1 VAIAQ
6 YEKNM
11 IGKRIRLQYTN
22 DPYTNL
28 KPGDEGVVS
37 FIDDFGTI
45 SVNWDSGSTLG
56 LNPEFGDRYV
66 LIEGD

>member
-1 VAIAQ
+1 MAIAQ
-6 YEKNM
+6 YQKNM
-11 IGKRIRLQYTN
+11 IGRRIRLQYTN

-45 SVNWDSGSTLG
+45 SVNWDSGSNLG

-66 LIEGD
+66 LLKED

>member
-1 VAIAQ
+1 MAIAQ
-6 YEKNM
+6 YEKSM

-45 SVNWDSGSTLG
+45 SVNWDSGSNLG

>member
-1 VAIAQ
+1 MAIAQ
-6 YEKNM
+6 YKKNM

-37 FIDDFGTI
+37 LIDDFGTI
-45 SVNWDSGSTLG
+45 CVNWDSGSTLG

-66 LIEGD
+66 LIEEN